1 MKNPIWNW
9 FPSPR
14 GAARSGAIVV
24 AEIGQNH
31 NGDFALAEQLIDA
44 AAWAGADAVKLV
56 KRDLEC
62 ELSREARS
70 RLYDSRHAYG
80 HTYGEHRAALELSV
94 EDHAVL
100 AERTR
105 GHGMLC
111 IGTGCD
117 LPSVD
122 AYRRIGVDAL
132 KIASRD
138 VDNLP
143 LVDRIASSGLPVL
156 MSTGMSPFDEIDAA
170 AEVLNSHRARWA
182 VLHCTS
188 LYPTP
193 MEDVHLRSLTTL
205 AARYGAPVGFSD
217 HSPGILVA
225 PAAVALGAQVVEK
238 HLTLDRAAKG
248 SDHACSLEPDELRE
262 MIGAIRTIEAAL
274 GEASK
279 PVPEAVAPVRARLGR
294 SLVARTSIP
303 AGTRIESEMLTLKCP
318 GDGLR
323 WTDRDALIGRRAS
336 RNIAANELLTIAD
349 VDENAA
355 CRSAT
360 STRVAGA

>member
-1 MKNPIWNW
+1 MNNPVANW
-9 FPSPR
+9 F
-14 GAARSGAIVV
+14 AARRPLAHHGAIVV

-31 NGDFALAEQLIDA
+31 NGSRDLAEQLIDA

-62 ELSREARS
+62 ELSRDAQR
-70 RLYDSRHAYG
+70 RPYDSRHAYG
-80 HTYGEHRAALELSV
+80 RTYGEHRAALELTI
-94 EDHAVL
+94 EDHAAL
-100 AERTR
+100 AARAR
-105 GHGMLC
+105 RHGLLC

-117 LPSVD
+117 RPSVD
-122 AYRRIGVDAL
+122 AFCQIEVDAL

-143 LVDRIASSGLPVL
+143 LVETIASRRLPVF
-156 MSTGMSPFDEIDAA
+156 MSTGMSGIDDIDAA
-170 AEVLNSHRARWA
+170 VEALAERNDRFA

-193 MEDVHLRSLTTL
+193 LEDVHLRMIPSL
-205 AARYGAPVGFSD
+205 AARYQAPIGFSD

-225 PAAVALGAQVVEK
+225 PAAIALGAVVIEK

-262 MIGAIRTIEAAL
+262 MIGSIRAVETAL
-274 GEASK
+274 GSAEKTLPGAIND
-279 PVPEAVAPVRARLGR
+279 VRARLGR
-294 SLVARTSIP
+294 SLVARVAIP
-303 AGTRIESEMLTLKCP
+303 RGAKIEPEMLTLKCP

-323 WTDRDALIGRRAS
+323 WSDRELLIGRRAV
-336 RNIAANELLTIAD
+336 RAIDPDEMVVAEDVGIASGRHAKHDA
-349 VDENAA
+349 
-355 CRSAT
+355 
-360 STRVAGA
+360 STLR